1 MNCTFFGHK
10 DVPDTIKAKIKN
22 EINKL
27 LEQKSVSCFYVGNNG
42 NFDSTVQSVL
52 EELSRERKDIT
63 YYIVLSYIN
72 ELALN
77 GKQEKTI
84 YPEGLENTP
93 LRFAIAKRNDWMINN
108 SSMIIAYQKY
118 KGTNSFKL
126 IEKARKKSKVIVN
139 LADQENS
146 VFLLFFTILLT
157 INH

>member
-1 MNCTFFGHK
+1 
-10 DVPDTIKAKIKN
+10 
-22 EINKL
+22 
-27 LEQKSVSCFYVGNNG
+27 
-42 NFDSTVQSVL
+42 
-52 EELSRERKDIT
+52 
-63 YYIVLSYIN
+63 
-72 ELALN
+72 
-77 GKQEKTI
+77 
-84 YPEGLENTP
+84 
-93 LRFAIAKRNDWMINN
+93 MINN